1 MKGTGVAKQS
11 DPRLIERFLDGEI
24 AAFEELVRRY
34 EGPLVHFLMRY
45 VRDPMLA
52 EELFQET
59 FVRVYKKAAS
69 FDLDRHFKT
78 WLYTIALN
86 LARTAIRRRRT
97 REISLEADYGGEKE
111 TSLRETLPAD
121 IHSPEDLAAGSE
133 LAREIEKAVQSLT
146 EKQREVFILYQ
157 YDGCSYEEIS
167 KITKRP
173 PGTVKSQMHYAIKE
187 LRRKLEHIKNYEL

>member
-1 MKGTGVAKQS
+1 VAKQS

-24 AAFEELVRRY
+24 VAFEELVRRY
-34 EGPLVHFLMRY
+34 EKPLVHFLMRY

-59 FVRVYKKAAS
+59 FVRVYRKAAS
-69 FDLDRHFKT
+69 YEPDKYFKT
-78 WLYTIALN
+78 WLYTIGLN
-86 LARTAIRRRRT
+86 LARTAIRRRKT
-97 REISLEADYGGEKE
+97 REVSLDAEYGSGKE
-111 TSLRETLPAD
+111 TSLRDTLPAD

-133 LAREIEKAVQSLT
+133 MAREIENAVQSLS
-146 EKQREVFILYQ
+146 EKHREVFILYQ
-157 YDGCSYEEIS
+157 YDGCSYEQIS

-187 LRRKLEHIKNYEL
+187 LRRKLEHLQNYKL